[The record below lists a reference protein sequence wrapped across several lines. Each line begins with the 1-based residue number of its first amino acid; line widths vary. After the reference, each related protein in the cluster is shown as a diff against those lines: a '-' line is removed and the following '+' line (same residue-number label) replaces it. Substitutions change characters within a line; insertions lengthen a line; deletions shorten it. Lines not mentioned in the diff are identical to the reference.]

1 MNETFFQN
9 RIPSAEKLL
18 AFGFSQEEGGYA
30 YGTPVCG
37 GAVEILDLRAA
48 AEKLPSVI
56 DGKRFFAGYHMNK
69 NIGSRRC
76 PTARYRRK
84 SCTVSSTKAI
94 CRRRK
99 NKGGNYV

>member
-30 YGTPVCG
+30 YGTPVCD

-48 AEKLPSVI
+48 AEKRPSVI

-69 NIGSRRC
+69 KHWVTALLDGSV
-76 PTARYRRK
+76 PSEELYRLIDESYLLAAK
-84 SCTVSSTKAI
+84 K
-94 CRRRK
+94 
-99 NKGGNYV
+99 